1 MCLLRRVR
9 LVDYDEEAVRE
20 DDLVRWHWHACCWDG
35 TWELLWNTEHPS
47 KEADV
52 SGNATRYLEQ
62 QRLFPRRAC
71 LHKSVIT
78 YTTRTRSTLKIV
90 YTTVVRSVWIFRND
104 GHTPETT
111 LWYTIKP
118 RAFRR
123 DYIRKQIEKCIVV
136 IAFWKYMEDGNC
148 SRCVMAEKLAEH
160 V

>member
-1 MCLLRRVR
+1 MALACMLLGWD
-9 LVDYDEEAVRE
+9 LGAAV
-20 DDLVRWHWHACCWDG
+20 
-35 TWELLWNTEHPS
+35 EHPS

-52 SGNATRYLEQ
+52 SGNATRYPEQ

-71 LHKSVIT
+71 LHKSVII

-90 YTTVVRSVWIFRND
+90 YTTVVRSVWILISAMTA
-104 GHTPETT
+104 TPETT

>member
-1 MCLLRRVR
+1 MALACMLLGWD
-9 LVDYDEEAVRE
+9 LGAAV
-20 DDLVRWHWHACCWDG
+20 
-35 TWELLWNTEHPS
+35 EHPS

-52 SGNATRYLEQ
+52 SGNATRYPEQ

-71 LHKSVIT
+71 LHKSVII

-90 YTTVVRSVWIFRND
+90 YTTVVRSVWILISAMTA
-104 GHTPETT
+104 TPETT

-123 DYIRKQIEKCIVV
+123 DYIRKQVEMYSCYYL
-136 IAFWKYMEDGNC
+136 FGNTW
-148 SRCVMAEKLAEH
+148 RKETVQG